1 MTEAGI
7 GAKVRTLRRR
17 EGLSQAQL
25 AERLEISASYLNL
38 IEHDKRPL
46 TAPLLI
52 KLAQKFEVDL
62 SAFASDSDA
71 SLEAN
76 VREVLADPM
85 FDDRGL
91 VDADVREVARQSPLV
106 ARALVVLYGAWQEA
120 RQTADGLA
128 ERLSDVDEPALGRS
142 HLSSEEVNDFIQRH
156 LNYFPELEDKAE
168 ALWKD
173 ASLDSNDIGPG
184 LKRWLSDG
192 LGVSIRFEPAGLS
205 RMTRRFDPAQHELVL
220 SEVLPPRARHFQ
232 LAHQIALIQHDDVIT
247 RLARDERLT
256 TDESRMMCRVALAN
270 YFAGAVLMP
279 YTRMLAAARE
289 VRYDVELLGHRF
301 RTSWE
306 QVTHRLTSLR
316 RPGAEGVPFHLIR
329 VDVAG
334 NISKRFSASGIRFP
348 RFAGVCARWGVFSS
362 FQTPGLVNVQVSQM
376 PDNNRY
382 FCFSRAIR
390 KEAGGYRAA
399 HSVFA
404 IGLGCPLEHAR
415 ALVYSDG
422 VDVDSPLAAEPIG
435 VTCRTCERLDCELR
449 SCPPLQ
455 HPLRIDPNIR
465 GASLFAPVDSG
476 TAPAPIVQPDVRK
489 PAKGRR
495 KG

>member
-1 MTEAGI
+1 MSDDRI
-7 GAKVRTLRRR
+7 GAKVRALRRR

-25 AERLEISASYLNL
+25 AERLAISPSYLNL

-52 KLAQKFEVDL
+52 KLAQLFELDL
-62 SAFASDSDA
+62 SAFASDADA
-71 SLEAN
+71 GLEAN

-85 FDDRGL
+85 FDELWL
-91 VDADVREVARQSPLV
+91 VGADVRDVVRASPLV
-106 ARALVVLYGAWQEA
+106 ARAMVTLYGAWQES
-120 RQTADGLA
+120 RQAVDGLA
-128 ERLSDVDEPALGRS
+128 ERLSDVDEPTLQRS

-156 LNYFPELEDKAE
+156 LNYFPELEERAE
-168 ALWKD
+168 ALW
-173 ASLDSNDIGPG
+173 AAAALDLNDIGPG
-184 LKRWLSDG
+184 LKRWLKDA
-192 LGVSIRFEPAGLS
+192 LGVTIRFEPAGLS
-205 RMTRRFDPAQHELVL
+205 RVTRRFDPAQRELVL

-232 LAHQIALIQHDDVIT
+232 LAHQIALLQHDDLIA
-247 RLARDERLT
+247 RLVRDERLS
-256 TDESRMMCRVALAN
+256 TDEGRMLCRVALAN

-279 YTRMLAAARE
+279 YERFLSAARE

-306 QVTHRLTSLR
+306 QVCHRLTSLQ

-348 RFAGVCARWGVFSS
+348 RFSGVCARWGVFSS
-362 FQTPGLVNVQVSQM
+362 FQTPGTVNVQVSHM
-376 PDNNRY
+376 PDSRRY
-382 FCFSRAIR
+382 FCFSRSVR
-390 KEAGGYRAA
+390 KEGGGYRAA
-399 HSVFA
+399 HAVYA

-422 VDVDSPLAAEPIG
+422 VDIDSPLAAEPIG

-455 HPLRIDPNIR
+455 HPLHIDPNVR
-465 GASLFAPVDSG
+465 GASFFAPVE
-476 TAPAPIVQPDVRK
+476 PD
-489 PAKGRR
+489 
-495 KG
+495 

>member
-1 MTEAGI
+1 MTEVGI
-7 GAKVRTLRRR
+7 GAKVRALRRR

-25 AERLEISASYLNL
+25 ALRLAISGSYLNL

-52 KLAQKFEVDL
+52 KLAQQFEVDL
-62 SAFASDSDA
+62 AAFASDSDA
-71 SLEAN
+71 GLEAN
-76 VREVLADPM
+76 VGEVLADPM

-91 VDADVREVARQSPLV
+91 VHADVREVARQNPLV
-106 ARALVVLYGAWQEA
+106 ARALVTLYGAYREA
-120 RQTADGLA
+120 RQSADGLA
-128 ERLSDVDEPALGRS
+128 ERLSDVDEPALERS

-156 LNYFPELEDKAE
+156 QNYFPELEEKAE
-168 ALWKD
+168 ALWQ
-173 ASLDSNDIGPG
+173 AAELNQNDMGPG
-184 LKRWLSDG
+184 LQRWLHSA
-192 LGVSIRFEPAGLS
+192 LGVAIRLEPAGLS
-205 RMTRRFDPAQHELVL
+205 RLTRRFDPSKRELVL
-220 SEVLPPRARHFQ
+220 SEVLPPRGRHFQ
-232 LAHQIALIQHDDVIT
+232 LAHQIALLQHDDVIT
-247 RLARDERLT
+247 RLSRDERLT
-256 TDESRMMCRVALAN
+256 TDESRMLCRVALAN

-279 YTRMLAAARE
+279 YGDLLAAARE
-289 VRYDVELLGHRF
+289 LRYDVELLGHRF

-306 QVTHRLTSLR
+306 QVCHRLTSLR

-348 RFAGVCARWGVFSS
+348 RFSGVCARWGVFAS
-362 FQTPGLVNVQVSQM
+362 FQTPGHVNVQVSQM

-382 FCFSRAIR
+382 FCFSRSIR
-390 KEAGGYRAA
+390 KEGGGYRAA
-399 HSVFA
+399 HALFA

-415 ALVYSDG
+415 SLVYSDG

-455 HPLRIDPNIR
+455 HPLRIDPNVR
-465 GASLFAPVDSG
+465 GSSLFAPLEAAASG
-476 TAPAPIVQPDVRK
+476 PARIPVAPRK
-489 PAKGRR
+489 PDKRSR
-495 KG
+495 